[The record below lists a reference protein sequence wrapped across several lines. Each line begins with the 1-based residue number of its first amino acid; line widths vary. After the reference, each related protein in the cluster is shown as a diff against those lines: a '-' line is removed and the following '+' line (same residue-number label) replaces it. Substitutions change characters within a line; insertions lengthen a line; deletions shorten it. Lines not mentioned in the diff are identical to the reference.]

1 MRQRVVITG
10 TGVISALS
18 NGARGLH
25 EALCDGRS
33 GLGRI
38 SLFETAFTG
47 GEVRDFDAAAH
58 LGEGNLRPLDRIAQ
72 LSACAAHLTLVDSGW
87 TKAMRAE
94 WDVGLVLGTVF
105 SSVHTIGTFDRVGI
119 TRGPRFVKPLDFAN
133 TVINSPTW
141 QTAIWHNL
149 RGMNSTLATGVSSG
163 LQAIGYASDLVGSG
177 RTPALLAG
185 GAEELCFELHFGFER
200 AGWLGDRPV
209 PFDRNRNGFALGE
222 GAAFVMVE
230 SADVAAARGAQVL
243 CDIRGYGTAFD
254 PSRGK
259 DPACVQEAMI
269 GAIRAAL
276 SHAGLRAEDI
286 DGISASANGS
296 PQGDRCEAGAIA
308 ACFGDRALP
317 VAAIKAMLGE
327 TQGASGAIQ
336 VVALIEAMRQGVLP
350 GILGLESVEEGMAL
364 SVCKTHRKVEM
375 YTGMVLSF
383 GFDGNMCA
391 LIVSRS

>member
-1 MRQRVVITG
+1 
-10 TGVISALS
+10 
-18 NGARGLH
+18 
-25 EALCDGRS
+25 
-33 GLGRI
+33 
-38 SLFETAFTG
+38 
-47 GEVRDFDAAAH
+47 
-58 LGEGNLRPLDRIAQ
+58 
-72 LSACAAHLTLVDSGW
+72 
-87 TKAMRAE
+87 MRAE
-94 WDVGLVLGTVF
+94 LDVGLVLGTVF

-133 TVINSPTW
+133 TVINSPTG

-185 GAEELCFELHFGFER
+185 GAEELCFEMHFGFER
-200 AGWLGDRPV
+200 AGLLGDRPV
-209 PFDRNRNGFALGE
+209 PFDSSRNGFALGE

-230 SADVAAARGAQVL
+230 TADAAAARGAQVL

-259 DPACVQEAMI
+259 DPVCVQEAMI

-276 SHAGLRAEDI
+276 SHAGLRPEDI

-317 VAAIKAMLGE
+317 VVAIKAMLGE

-336 VVALIEAMRQGVLP
+336 VVALVEAMRQGVLP
-350 GILGLESVEEGMAL
+350 GIFGLESVEEGMAL
-364 SVCKTHRKVEM
+364 SVCKTGHKVEM
-375 YTGMVLSF
+375 RTGMVLSF

-391 LIVSRS
+391 LIASRS